1 MVDKYLY
8 NSSDVANRI
17 KSYAKYKNVVL
28 KDMLI
33 KCDLGS
39 NTMSALYHGKC
50 IAFDSLAKIADY
62 LDCSVDYLL
71 GRTDIVSYKP
81 APASGELTEHERLV
95 LEAYRSNAA
104 MQSAVDKLL
113 NVPAS
118 GISIAEDISETIR
131 KIESVS
137 KADISKK

>member
-1 MVDKYLY
+1 MYDTQAI
-8 NSSDVANRI
+8 SERI
-17 KSYAKYKNVVL
+17 KELLKSTNRSAKNML
-28 KDMLI
+28 LSLDMGINALSEFA
-33 KCDLGS
+33 KGKQ
-39 NTMSALYHGKC
+39 MSC
-50 IAFDSLAKIADY
+50 ISLAKIADY

-81 APASGELTEHERLV
+81 APASGELSEHERLV
-95 LEAYRSNAA
+95 LEAYRNNTA

-113 NVPAS
+113 NVSAN

-137 KADISKK
+137 KADINKK